1 MLLSGCVF
9 VTRIVLLC
17 IDFCFFFFFKQKTAY
32 EMRISDWSSDVC
44 SSDLIVYRIATLGPV
59 TAEALDDL
67 EALIMRRGTATV
79 AGNAPQRGGTTE
91 AAAIMNNVRKVNEQR
106 IIKQIGKRDKTVAQT
121 IEEIGRAHV

>member
-1 MLLSGCVF
+1 MQ
-9 VTRIVLLC
+9 
-17 IDFCFFFFFKQKTAY
+17 D
-32 EMRISDWSSDVC
+32 D
-44 SSDLIVYRIATLGPV
+44 IVYRIATLGPV

-106 IIKQIGKRDKTVAQT
+106 IIKQIGKRDKTVAQPIEEEMFIFDNLIALDDKNRRSLLRT
-121 IEEIGRAHV
+121 IEKDVLGSALKDSNQLLNSKLLDYMS

>member
-1 MLLSGCVF
+1 MALVLAHLDPPVAAEVLQLLP
-9 VTRIVLLC
+9 L
-17 IDFCFFFFFKQKTAY
+17 DMQ
-32 EMRISDWSSDVC
+32 DD
-44 SSDLIVYRIATLGPV
+44 IVYRIATLGPV

-106 IIKQIGKRDKTVAQT
+106 IIKQIGKRDKTVRS
-121 IEEIGRAHV
+121 EEHTSELHTLMRISSHVCCLKKQNNQ